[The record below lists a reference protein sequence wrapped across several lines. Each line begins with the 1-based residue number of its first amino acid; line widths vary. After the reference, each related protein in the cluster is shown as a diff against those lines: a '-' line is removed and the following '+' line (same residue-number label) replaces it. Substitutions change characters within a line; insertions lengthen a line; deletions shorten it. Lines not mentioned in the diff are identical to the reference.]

1 MLMQTIGII
10 GCGNMGSA
18 VARAM
23 AVSEQLDLSIMLYDA
38 DANASAVLA
47 AEISAVIAASI
58 EELQDTSDMIMLAVK
73 PQILP
78 ELYDLLSRRKD
89 MKYISI
95 AAGVAIETISLRTGS
110 SEVVRFMPNIAA
122 SVSQAVTS
130 VSYGDSCTAEFK
142 ETAFAIASCFG
153 VAVELRESLIP
164 AFIGISGSAIA
175 YFYQFL
181 HAVALGGTKEGIPYN
196 QAVKIAS
203 HTFGGAVG
211 LLEAS
216 GEQPVSLMTNV
227 LSAGGTTIAG
237 IHELERGFTADVMN
251 AVHASALR
259 ATDLEQAAKEQP

>member
-1 MLMQTIGII
+1 MQTIGII

-18 VARAM
+18 VARAI

-38 DANASAVLA
+38 DANVSAALA

-58 EELQDTSDMIMLAVK
+58 EELQHKSDIIMLAVK

-95 AAGVAIETISLRTGS
+95 AAGVAIETISAKTGS
-110 SEVVRFMPNIAA
+110 SDVVRFMPNIAA

-130 VSYGDSCTAEFK
+130 VSYSDGCSDEFRK
-142 ETAFAIASCFG
+142 TAFTIASCFG
-153 VAVELRESLIP
+153 TAVELRESLIP

-181 HAVALGGTKEGIPYN
+181 HAVALGGTKEGIPYD
-196 QAVKIAS
+196 QAVEIAS
-203 HTFGGAVG
+203 HTFRGAVE

-216 GEQPVSLMTNV
+216 GEQPVSLMTKV
-227 LSAGGTTIAG
+227 LSAGGTTVAG
-237 IHELERGFTADVMN
+237 IHELERGFAADVMN
-251 AVHASALR
+251 AVHASAQR
-259 ATDLEQAAKEQP
+259 AIDLEQAAKEQH